1 MCPTDLVTKNQSSF
15 DRHTFMLCD
24 LSNIFKYF
32 LDEKPT
38 KSPTLR
44 FVPISSLE
52 NPFNFYAI

>member
-24 LSNIFKYF
+24 LSNIFKCF
-32 LDEKPT
+32 SDEKPT

>member
-1 MCPTDLVTKNQSSF
+1 MCLTDLVTKNQSSF

-32 LDEKPT
+32 LDENPT
-38 KSPTLR
+38 KSSTLR

-52 NPFNFYAI
+52 NPFNFYSI